1 MDLVVGKKK
10 VADTVKLLL
19 KIQTVEAR
27 KTKQYLKLHMVHSN
41 VFISFKL
48 QGTFNYPTI
57 TVTAWKSTESLYFLM
72 VYLYM
77 VYLESY
83 HRRESWKCTSKSLFL
98 QGNLEIATNNENTR
112 KILSLFGFAKCIH
125 LDKQLAE
132 IIRAK
137 STNKVHRPAPQRGWR
152 TLSKGVVPW

>member
-41 VFISFKL
+41 VFTSFKL

-57 TVTAWKSTESLYFLM
+57 TVTA
-72 VYLYM
+72 
-77 VYLESY
+77 
-83 HRRESWKCTSKSLFL
+83 
-98 QGNLEIATNNENTR
+98 
-112 KILSLFGFAKCIH
+112 
-125 LDKQLAE
+125 
-132 IIRAK
+132 
-137 STNKVHRPAPQRGWR
+137 
-152 TLSKGVVPW
+152 